1 MGLPIFL
8 GLIFAYFWPY
18 KALALGQYSMLI
30 LMLLMFVTTISTE
43 SNFRSILNDAK
54 SSQTWTGLFFC
65 FLFIPACVWLLAF
78 TLLNDQN
85 LIYGIFWASLC
96 PVALVAPHFVKKWG
110 GDANFSFS
118 LTILSSLLSPIFAL
132 LICLLFFPRGS
143 RFQALPLFRDMLLM
157 VSLPSLLGILL
168 RPQLAKY
175 FSSALRGFSSWAPRI
190 NMTLIGILSYSY
202 MGAALM
208 RLNMAAIDRQELW
221 TVLAITLSLDFL
233 LFILMHFALAPLA
246 LSEDK
251 KIALKI
257 SLAMKN
263 VAISGGLLLFDL
275 PVASLASSLV
285 FAAHGVFFT
294 YLHFASSER
303 KNYAQ

>member
-43 SNFRSILNDAK
+43 SSLRSILKDAK
-54 SSQTWTGLFFC
+54 SGQTWTGLFFC
-65 FLFIPACVWLLAF
+65 FLFIPACVWLLSF
-78 TLLNDQN
+78 TFLNDQN

-118 LTILSSLLSPIFAL
+118 LTIISSLLSPVFAL
-132 LICLLFFPRGS
+132 LMCFLFFPRGS
-143 RFQALPLFRDMLLM
+143 RFQALPLFRDMLIM
-157 VSLPSLLGILL
+157 VSLPSLVGILL
-168 RPQLAKY
+168 RPHLTKH
-175 FSSALRGFSSWAPRI
+175 FSRTMRGFSSWAPKI

-202 MGAALM
+202 MGAALL
-208 RLNMAAIDRQELW
+208 RLNMSAIDSKELW
-221 TVLAITLSLDFL
+221 LMLAITLSLDFF
-233 LFILMHFALAPLA
+233 LFFLIHFAAAPLA

-285 FAAHGVFFT
+285 FAAHGLFFT
-294 YLHFASSER
+294 YLHFAAGD
-303 KNYAQ
+303 KNKYA